1 MTSSKKAADLA
12 YGVDDNPPLLV
23 SLPLAFQQVVL
34 MSIDLIFPVLI
45 VQAIA
50 GSLHL
55 AQSFVSLTMLAL
67 GVGTLLQSLHKGPV
81 GSRYFC
87 PQEAGSL
94 YFPASVLAVQK
105 GGMPLLLGM
114 TALAGVTEVFL
125 SQVIQRFRSLFP
137 PELAGLVVVMIG
149 VTIIPVSIT
158 NFLGGTDGT
167 TVDLPS
173 LYVGVITLGV
183 MVGTNVWGK
192 GVVRQYSVLVG
203 MLAGYLAAYAFGSLT
218 GAHLSHL
225 GGLPLVAVPDISF
238 IGWSF
243 DPGLV
248 VPFLLAVV
256 CSSLKTIGNITTC
269 QKAND
274 PDWKRLDLKTTRG
287 SLLAEGIATMF
298 GGLIGGMGVN
308 TSSGSIG
315 LSIATGVTSRRLG
328 IFVGLMFLA
337 LAFLPKASA
346 LVAVMPKPVMGAT
359 LIVVICFVI
368 VTGFQI
374 ILSRMLDARK
384 IYIIGLSLVFGLSV
398 SMVPDLHRIAHP
410 GLQPLFNSAF
420 SLATVTAIL
429 LNILFRIGVAQ
440 RKTTAIEP
448 GPAASAAVFEFM
460 ESAGASWGA
469 RRDVIHRAQS
479 ALTEFMESAAAL
491 GLVDGKVEVAASF
504 DEFDVDLDLSYTGRM
519 MEFSAVRPTQSELL
533 DDDTAFIRLSGFI
546 IRQHTDQIKTSLSDG
561 TCKIRLHYDH

>member
-12 YGVDDNPPLLV
+12 YGVDDKPPLLV

-87 PQEAGSL
+87 PQEAGAL

-114 TALAGVTEVFL
+114 TALAGLTEVFL

-173 LYVGVITLGV
+173 LYVGAITLGV

-203 MLAGYLAAYAFGSLT
+203 MLAGYLAAYVSGTLT
-218 GAHLSHL
+218 GADLSHL
-225 GGLPLVAVPDISF
+225 SGLPLVDAPDISF

-248 VPFLLAVV
+248 LPFLLAVV

-274 PDWKRLDLKTTRG
+274 PDWKRLDMKTARG
-287 SLLAEGIATMF
+287 GLLAEGIATMF

-328 IFVGLMFLA
+328 VFVGLMFLA

-384 IYIIGLSLVFGLSV
+384 IYIIGLSLIFGLSV
-398 SMVPDLHRIAHP
+398 SMVPGLHQAAHP

-420 SLATVTAIL
+420 SLATVTAII
-429 LNILFRIGVAQ
+429 LNLLFRIGVAQ

-448 GPAASAAVFEFM
+448 GPAASEEVFEFM

-469 RRDVIHRAQS
+469 RRDVIRRAES

-491 GLVDGKVEVAASF
+491 GLVDGKVQIAASF

-533 DDDTAFIRLSGFI
+533 DDETAFIRLSGFI

-561 TCKIRLHYDH
+561 ACKIRLHYDH